1 MLRRVLVA
9 PIRAYRRF
17 LSPFLPHHCR
27 FAPSCSQYAIE
38 AVETHGILRGGWLA
52 VRRLLKCQ
60 PLHPGGY
67 DPVPER
73 KTRGEH
79 DD

>member
-1 MLRRVLVA
+1 MFRRVLTA

-17 LSPFLPHHCR
+17 LSPVLPHHCR
-27 FAPSCSQYAIE
+27 FYPSCSQYAIE

>member
-1 MLRRVLVA
+1 MLRRVLIA

-17 LSPFLPHHCR
+17 LSPVLPHHCR

-38 AVETHGILRGGWLA
+38 AVETHGVLRGGWLA
-52 VRRLLKCQ
+52 VRRFLKCQ

>member
-1 MLRRVLVA
+1 MFRRVLVA
-9 PIRAYRRF
+9 PIRVYRRF
-17 LSPFLPHHCR
+17 LSPLLPHHCR

-38 AVETHGILRGGWLA
+38 AVETHGVLRGGWLA
-52 VRRLLKCQ
+52 ARRFLKCQ

-73 KTRGEH
+73 KTRGER

>member
-1 MLRRVLVA
+1 MFRSIFVA

-17 LSPFLPHHCR
+17 LSPVLPHRCR
-27 FAPSCSQYAIE
+27 FYPSCSEYAIE
-38 AVETHGILRGGWLA
+38 AVETHGVFRGGWLA

-67 DPVPER
+67 DPVPKKLEKGGR
-73 KTRGEH
+73 HG
-79 DD
+79 

>member
-1 MLRRVLVA
+1 MFRRVLIA

-17 LSPFLPHHCR
+17 LSPVLPHHCR

-38 AVETHGILRGGWLA
+38 AVETHGVLHGGWLA

>member
-1 MLRRVLVA
+1 MFRRVLIA

-17 LSPFLPHHCR
+17 LSPVLPHHCR
-27 FAPSCSQYAIE
+27 FTPSCSQYAIE
-38 AVETHGILRGGWLA
+38 AVETHGVFRGGWLA
-52 VRRLLKCQ
+52 IRRLLKCQ

>member
-1 MLRRVLVA
+1 MFRRVLIA

-17 LSPFLPHHCR
+17 LSPVLPHHCR

-38 AVETHGILRGGWLA
+38 AVETHGVLHGGWLA

-73 KTRGEH
+73 KTRGKH
-79 DD
+79 DH